1 MGSSLEPGDFGKTEP
16 KFNDAAKIAIDFQL
30 KCVFELGNYLVRG
43 ISFYLLIFAALFT
56 FVFSQNL
63 DKDVKNGI
71 IYFMIILSIGLTI
84 GTLFLLRIIYVGSRG
99 LKKLLL
105 ELPVDQSIKD
115 EIERF
120 LTSGKFSFIGVA
132 ITLSI
137 MWAFLV
143 ALMLN
148 LLQ

>member
-1 MGSSLEPGDFGKTEP
+1 
-16 KFNDAAKIAIDFQL
+16 
-30 KCVFELGNYLVRG
+30 
-43 ISFYLLIFAALFT
+43 
-56 FVFSQNL
+56 
-63 DKDVKNGI
+63 
-71 IYFMIILSIGLTI
+71 MIILSIGLAI